1 LGSPDSIAAG
11 LHRLLSDVP
20 LRANMGA
27 AARQRVLAGY
37 SVDKVM
43 DRYEALF
50 SETLDAG
57 ER

>member
-1 LGSPDSIAAG
+1 
-11 LHRLLSDVP
+11 
-20 LRANMGA
+20 MGA

-37 SVDKVM
+37 SIDKVM

-50 SETLDAG
+50 SEALDAG